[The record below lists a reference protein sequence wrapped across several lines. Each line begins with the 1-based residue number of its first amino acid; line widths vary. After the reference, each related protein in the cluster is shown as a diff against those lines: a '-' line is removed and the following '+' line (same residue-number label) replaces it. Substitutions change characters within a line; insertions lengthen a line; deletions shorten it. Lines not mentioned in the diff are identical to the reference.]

1 MELAMSAETQK
12 LIKKFKTIKTLP
24 HVVTKLSKLINDE
37 ESTMKDFEDVIKMDP
52 TLVVRLLRLVNS
64 PYYGLAQKVDSIG
77 RAVAFI
83 GMKNLYN
90 LAVTDALKNI
100 FCSSDMTSEVYSR
113 KQLWLHCAAVSICS
127 KVLAERLFG
136 INGDDAYL
144 AGILHDF
151 GIIVEEQVDKDSFL
165 SACAAYEVSQSIDYY
180 ERQEF
185 GTDHCEIGYVLT
197 QDWDMPTTIQ
207 EAIRD
212 HHKELDDVAPD
223 SLTGIIQ
230 IAEYLTT
237 QLGYSAITGAVA
249 YLSPNLEEHV
259 KENMDEYKVLLEDLP
274 EEMEKAQSLY
284 GAS

>member
-1 MELAMSAETQK
+1 MSAEAQK
-12 LIKKFKTIKTLP
+12 LINKFNTIKTLP

-37 ESTMKDFEDVIKMDP
+37 NSTMKDFEDVIKMDP
-52 TLVVRLLRLVNS
+52 TLVVRLLQLVNS
-64 PYYGLAQKVDSIG
+64 PFYGLAQKVDSIS

-100 FCSSDMTSEVYSR
+100 FCSSDLESEVYSR
-113 KQLWLHCAAVSICS
+113 EQLWLHCAAVSICA

-144 AGILHDF
+144 VGILHDF
-151 GIIVEEQVDKDSFL
+151 GIIVEEQVDKNNFL
-165 SACAAYEVSQSIDYY
+165 AACEAYEISETIDYF
-180 ERQEF
+180 ERQQF
-185 GTDHCEIGYVLT
+185 GTDHCEIGYILT
-197 QDWDMPTTIQ
+197 QDWEMSTAIQ

-212 HHKELDDVAPD
+212 HHKDLDDIEPE
-223 SLTGIIQ
+223 SLTGILQ
-230 IAEYLTT
+230 LSEYLTT

-249 YLSPNLEEHV
+249 SLSPNLEEHV
-259 KENMDEYKVLLEDLP
+259 KENIEEYKVLIEDLP

-284 GAS
+284 SAG